1 MKHTTFFPRRLAP
14 ALMAGVLLWLTTS
27 PARSQVTYETFVY
40 TSDAL
45 SSEIQ
50 ALSADRASERGG
62 YMGSL
67 SDAWKGAAKGI
78 ASGYVTS
85 FIDLG
90 VNAIGALVTRPSRL
104 KQEWEDAVKTENTFE
119 THFGTVSELNDFYSV
134 PSFDGAMD
142 PKGMRFNGIG
152 CLRRDE
158 QGDTVFYL
166 SCHVDPSKLYRIV
179 DHSKFELILDTLIL
193 CPSRSNLPNTALPL
207 PFYFRE
213 RGNYRLGLTMRITSS
228 WINELT
234 LLQKD
239 QELGC
244 FTLDVP
250 VDSAG
255 VDASGRYHYVRGLT
269 PGAPL
274 TIRGESFIVPRS
286 FMGYRD
292 EADQYRNSWGTGQY
306 KLTVTLKE
314 TCDITDAYRDNW
326 RADRKRRKRLT
337 PKKGWLNAAWQVVE
351 SQRWD
356 ELSKQWIITTLSAP
370 ADLITDDLIEKLHL
384 APAAASTPAGGMI
397 PGPTRTN

>member
-1 MKHTTFFPRRLAP
+1 MKHTVSSPRRLASMLIAC
-14 ALMAGVLLWLTTS
+14 ALPWLAAPT
-27 PARSQVTYETFVY
+27 ARAQVTYETFIY

-62 YMGSL
+62 YMAGL
-67 SDAWKGAAKGI
+67 ADAWKGAAKSI
-78 ASGYVTS
+78 ASNYVTS

-104 KQEWEDAVKTENTFE
+104 KQEWEDAVKAESTFE
-119 THFGTVSELNDFYSV
+119 TQFGTVSELNDFYSV

-158 QGDTVFYL
+158 RGDTVFYL
-166 SCHVDPSKLYRIV
+166 SCHVDPAKLHRIV
-179 DHSKFELILDTLIL
+179 DHSKFELVLDTLIL

-207 PFYFRE
+207 PFYFRQ
-213 RGNYRLGLTMRITSS
+213 RGSYRLGLTMRLTSS

-250 VDSAG
+250 VDSAQ
-255 VDASGRYHYVRGLT
+255 VDASGRYRYVRGLT
-269 PGAPL
+269 PGTPL
-274 TIRGESFIVPRS
+274 AIRGESFIVPRS

-306 KLTVTLKE
+306 KLAITLKE
-314 TCDITDAYRDNW
+314 TCDITDTYRDDW
-326 RADRKRRKRLT
+326 RADRKRRKRLV
-337 PKKGWLNAAWQVVE
+337 PKEGWLDAAWQVIE

-370 ADLITDDLIEKLHL
+370 ADIITDDLLEKLHL
-384 APAAASTPAGGMI
+384 SPAAAPAAMPAGS
-397 PGPTRTN
+397 GPKQP